1 VASGVCCGRV
11 QGQEMVRVALL
22 EESFAVIEPF
32 DVVIRSGFCGS
43 QHFVLI
49 ILDRVLLLQSECR
62 VIGVV

>member
-1 VASGVCCGRV
+1 
-11 QGQEMVRVALL
+11 MVRVALL